1 MWLRACSSNANTFR
15 SSNVNVQQQFQRQRS
30 PHSQSCNASCS
41 KTSVGSSAFARQY
54 RFDRSSTL
62 HVSLL
67 SCSPHHRTL
76 KPQGFRCS
84 APAGASARLPGFTR
98 LRARGFAASFA
109 ETAALHCA
117 SAAWGCFSTRE
128 SGTGRRLPLVRLP
141 ADAFKFCVLS
151 LSLSRS

>member
-1 MWLRACSSNANTFR
+1 MCFERSLHVRHSCRTACGEEPAVESANTFSSSNANTFR
-15 SSNVNVQQQFQRQRS
+15 SSNVNVQQQFKRQRS

-41 KTSVGSSAFARQY
+41 KTSIGSSAFARQY

-62 HVSLL
+62 HVLL

-76 KPQGFRCS
+76 KPQGFHCS
-84 APAGASARLPGFTR
+84 APAGASACLPGFTR

-117 SAAWGCFSTRE
+117 SAA
-128 SGTGRRLPLVRLP
+128 
-141 ADAFKFCVLS
+141 
-151 LSLSRS
+151 